1 MDHVTHEPLS
11 WGSYILFLDFSSYL
25 FSTNTKGFF
34 FINLRMWVVIIVFP
48 FLPVSMLKQ
57 SKFIS
62 FQAKIEMTNDMLK
75 IPKISN

>member
-34 FINLRMWVVIIVFP
+34 FINLRMWVQQGIQNCLSIFT
-48 FLPVSMLKQ
+48 S
-57 SKFIS
+57 IY
-62 FQAKIEMTNDMLK
+62 AKTK
-75 IPKISN
+75 